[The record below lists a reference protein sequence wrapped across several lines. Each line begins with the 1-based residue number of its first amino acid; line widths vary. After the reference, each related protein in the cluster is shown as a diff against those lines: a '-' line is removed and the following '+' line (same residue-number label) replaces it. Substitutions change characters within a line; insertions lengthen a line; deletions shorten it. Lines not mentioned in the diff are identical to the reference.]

1 MVKESGLDILD
12 TTSLIKQAEAT
23 LAKPVVVKQPSQG
36 FVRKKIINGR
46 PYYYLVKSVRVD
58 GKVRQKVLKYLGT
71 RKPRGY
77 S

>member
-1 MVKESGLDILD
+1 MVKIRGTDILD
-12 TTSLIKQAEAT
+12 TTSLTKQAKAT
-23 LAKPVVVKQPSQG
+23 LVKPVVAKQPSQG
-36 FVRKKIINGR
+36 FVRVKYIYGR
-46 PYYYLVKSVRVD
+46 PYYYLVKSIRVG